1 MRALTWQANE
11 HVEVTDVPDPR
22 IQEPDDIIIRVTSTA
37 ICGSDL
43 HLYGVLGPFLK
54 PGDVL
59 GHEPMGIVEE
69 TGADI
74 THLRAGDRVVIPF
87 NISCGHCW
95 MCSRGLFAQ
104 CETTQVRD
112 QGKGAALFGY
122 TSLYGSVPGG
132 QAQYLRVPQAQ
143 FGPIKIPESGPDEQY
158 LYLSDILPTAYQAV
172 AYADVPAGGN
182 LAVLGLGPV
191 GQMAARIA
199 RHLGIERVIG
209 VDPVPERRAAAERF
223 AIHTIDPGTTD
234 DTASTLIE
242 LADGRGPDAVINA
255 VGMEAHG
262 HDEPRSTRLTE
273 IGQKA
278 TGLLPGPLAAKL
290 SDRAALDRL
299 DALHAAV
306 KAVRRG
312 GTVSIS
318 GVYGGEIDPMPMM
331 EMFDRG
337 VQLRMGQA
345 HVRRWIDDL
354 MPVVSDDRDPLGV
367 RQFATHHL
375 PLEEAPHGY
384 EIFRDKAE
392 GCLKVVLQPWPQP
405 LPAKWGG
412 SGSIIP

>member
-1 MRALTWQANE
+1 MRVLTWQGNE
-11 HVEVTDVPDPR
+11 QVEVTDVPDPV
-22 IQEPDDIIIRVTSTA
+22 IQEPNDIIIRVTSTA

-74 THLRAGDRVVIPF
+74 THLRARDRVVIPF

-104 CETTQVRD
+104 CETTQVRS

-143 FGPIKIPESGPDEQY
+143 FGPVKVPAGAPDEQY

-172 AYADVPAGGN
+172 AYADVPDGGT

-191 GQMAARIA
+191 GQMCVRIA
-199 RHLGIERVIG
+199 RHLGVERVIG
-209 VDPVPERRAAAERF
+209 VDGVSERRAAAARF
-223 AIHTIDPGTTD
+223 GVETIDPAALD

-242 LADGRGPDAVINA
+242 MTAGRGPDAVIDA

-262 HDEPRSTRLTE
+262 YHESRSSKLVEVGT
-273 IGQKA
+273 KA
-278 TGLLPGPLAAKL
+278 TGLLPDSVAAKGT
-290 SDRAALDRL
+290 DRAAVDRL
-299 DALHAAV
+299 DALHTAV

-312 GTVSIS
+312 GTVSVS
-318 GVYGGEIDPMPMM
+318 GVYGGEVDPMPMM

-345 HVRRWIDDL
+345 NVRRWIDDL
-354 MPVVSDDRDPLGV
+354 LPIVGDDRDPLGV
-367 RQFATHHL
+367 RPFATHHL
-375 PLEEAPHGY
+375 PLEGAPRGY

-392 GCLKVVLQPWPQP
+392 GCIKVVLQP
-405 LPAKWGG
+405 
-412 SGSIIP
+412 

>member
-1 MRALTWQANE
+1 MRALTWQGTE
-11 HVEVTDVPDPR
+11 HVEVTDVPDPE
-22 IQEPDDIIIRVTSTA
+22 IQEPTDIVIRVTSTA

-59 GHEPMGIVEE
+59 GHEAMGVVEE
-69 TGADI
+69 VGADV
-74 THLRAGDRVVIPF
+74 THLRPGDRVVVPF

-95 MCSRGLFAQ
+95 MCQRGLFAQ
-104 CETTQVRD
+104 CETTQVTA

-143 FGPIKIPESGPDEQY
+143 FGPIKVPDGAPDEQY

-172 AYADVPAGGN
+172 AYADVPEGGT

-191 GQMAARIA
+191 GQMTVRIA
-199 RHLGIERVIG
+199 RCLGVSRVIG
-209 VDPVPERRAAAERF
+209 VDPVPERRAAAGRF
-223 AIHTIDPGTTD
+223 GVETLDPETVD
-234 DTASTLIE
+234 D
-242 LADGRGPDAVINA
+242 A

-273 IGQKA
+273 LAQKA
-278 TGLLPGPLAAKL
+278 TGLLPDAAASKL
-290 SDRAALDRL
+290 TDKAALDRL
-299 DALHAAV
+299 DALHTAV

-312 GTVSIS
+312 GTVSVS
-318 GVYGGEIDPMPMM
+318 GVYGGEVDPMPMM

-345 HVRRWIDDL
+345 HVKRWIDDL
-354 MPVVSDDRDPLGV
+354 MPMVASDSDPLGL
-367 RQFATHHL
+367 REFATHHL

-384 EIFRDKAE
+384 EVFRDKAE
-392 GCLKVVLQPWPQP
+392 GCLKVVLRP
-405 LPAKWGG
+405 
-412 SGSIIP
+412 